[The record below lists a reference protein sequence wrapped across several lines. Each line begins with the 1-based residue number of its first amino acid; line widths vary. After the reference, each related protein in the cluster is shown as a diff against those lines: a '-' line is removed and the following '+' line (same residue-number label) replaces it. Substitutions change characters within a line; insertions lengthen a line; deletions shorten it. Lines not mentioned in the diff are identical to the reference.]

1 MCDSFLIVW
10 SQFHRG
16 YFIQTMP
23 FSDFYSSAKIFS
35 TNVCKTHQ
43 KSFMSYKSAVRKG
56 ALTFNVYLQITQT
69 PVSLYFDL
77 RTYMYCLHANS
88 RPTLYTVRG
97 VIFAPFHFR
106 PVSVSFSPVSFS
118 PRFIFARIHLQIIL
132 PVYSTYISGVCETKN
147 EV

>member
-23 FSDFYSSAKIFS
+23 FSDFFSSAKIFS

-43 KSFMSYKSAVRKG
+43 KSFMSQKSAVRKG
-56 ALTFNVYLQITQT
+56 ALAFNVYLQITQT
-69 PVSLYFDL
+69 PISRNFNL
-77 RTYMYCLHANS
+77 RTYMYSLHANS

-97 VIFAPFHFR
+97 VIFALFHFR
-106 PVSVSFSPVSFS
+106 PVSFSPVNISKLFCS
-118 PRFIFARIHLQIIL
+118 YTVHIL
-132 PVYSTYISGVCETKN
+132 AASVRRRTKF
-147 EV
+147 EFL